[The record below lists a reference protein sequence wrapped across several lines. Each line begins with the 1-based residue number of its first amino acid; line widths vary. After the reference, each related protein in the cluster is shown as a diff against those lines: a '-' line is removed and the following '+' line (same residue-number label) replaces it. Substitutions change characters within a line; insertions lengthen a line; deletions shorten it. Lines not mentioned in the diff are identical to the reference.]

1 MQYFVVV
8 WLRLTPRGVVSAAI
22 SVNPTRSASKTVTF
36 SQSSVSTGKPLA
48 SEFATDLTESESN
61 QQNLR

>member
-48 SEFATDLTESESN
+48 SEFATDLTE
-61 QQNLR
+61 